1 MSVQSGLSSKLGNK
15 MNVDKEAKDK
25 FNQLLNFSNNMDRNF
40 DDITRDMRKYKE
52 TVKRKK
58 MIDKMGGDFKKPKKK
73 QVKFGTDSD
82 SQRSS

>member
-1 MSVQSGLSSKLGNK
+1 

-58 MIDKMGGDFKKPKKK
+58 MIDKMGGEFTKKKK

-82 SQRSS
+82 SQRSSLDRSDKSEIDSVVV